1 MNLLE
6 LLKTLE
12 RTQWEKR
19 DYPPLK
25 GPVLTRYDL
34 QKMQPPPGDYVSIT
48 SGSTGIPV
56 EVQRTNLSKLWYN
69 ATNLREALWHKRDL
83 SLSFAVIRPFIKK
96 EFTLPQ
102 WGSAFSLLGRTG
114 PVHAHPVQGD
124 INRWLQK
131 IQPGYLL
138 TYPSIL
144 ETIDLSALKQLKG
157 IKTTGEMLSYKNS
170 LIVDTYSTEEVGTI
184 AIQCPDDPENYHVME
199 NIVLEI
205 LDEQDRPAK
214 AGRVIVTDLTSRYL
228 YRYDIGDYAEWGECH
243 CGRGLQT
250 IKKLL
255 GRKRNLVVLP
265 DGSSHWPR
273 IGSKEYRKIA
283 PIKRFQAVQTDRTT
297 LELRLIAERPLTREE
312 EYALRKEVQYW
323 IGYPFE
329 VRFLY
334 LDEFPSG
341 KFEEFICQ
349 VTTGQRSAS
358 S

>member
-1 MNLLE
+1 MDLSE
-6 LLKTLE
+6 LLKELD

-25 GPVLTRYDL
+25 GPIITRYEL
-34 QKMQPPPGDYVSIT
+34 QKMQPPPGDFVSRT

-56 EVQRTNLSKLWYN
+56 EVQRTNLSKLWWN
-69 ATNLREALWHKRDL
+69 ATNLREVLWHKRDL

-96 EFTLPQ
+96 ELSLPQ

-114 PVHAHPVQGD
+114 PLHAHPVQGD
-124 INRWLQK
+124 LNRWLQK
-131 IQPGYLL
+131 IQPGYLM

-144 ETIDLSALKQLKG
+144 ETIDLSALKRLKG
-157 IKTTGEMLSYKNS
+157 IKTTGEVLSYKNP
-170 LIVDTYSTEEVGTI
+170 LIVDTYSSEEVGTI

-205 LDEQDRPAK
+205 LDEHDRPAR
-214 AGRVIVTDLTSRYL
+214 AGRVIMTDLTSRYL
-228 YRYDIGDYAEWGECH
+228 YRYDIGDYAEWGECL

-250 IKKLL
+250 IKKIL

-265 DGSSHWPR
+265 DGSRHWPR
-273 IGSKEYRKIA
+273 IGSKEFRKIA
-283 PIKRFQAVQTDRTT
+283 PIKRFQAIQTDRTT
-297 LELRLIAERPLTREE
+297 LELRLIVERSLTREQE
-312 EYALRKEVQYW
+312 EALRKEVHYW

-329 VRFLY
+329 VSFLY
-334 LDEFPSG
+334 LNEFPSG

-349 VTTGQRSAS
+349 VMTGHRSAS